1 MILTNSPP
9 CVSIRKRVG
18 GIYFF
23 NCNTVIVK
31 SPKTTVTAVTVPY
44 CLV

>member
-18 GIYFF
+18 GIYF
-23 NCNTVIVK
+23 NYNTVIVQ
-31 SPKTTVTAVTVPY
+31 
-44 CLV
+44 L